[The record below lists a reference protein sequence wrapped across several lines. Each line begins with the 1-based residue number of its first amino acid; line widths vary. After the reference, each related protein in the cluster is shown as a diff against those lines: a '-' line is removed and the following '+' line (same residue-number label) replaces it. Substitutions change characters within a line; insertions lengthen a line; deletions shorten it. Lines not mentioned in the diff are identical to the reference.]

1 MFKKFLSN
9 WGRELIVAIILSGI
23 IMYFFKPFL
32 ICQTSM
38 YPTLKDSDYV
48 IISRQAYE
56 KLEKP
61 RRGDIIVF
69 QTDLIGDDGENKN
82 LVKRI
87 IGLPGDSIEIDD
99 GEVYLNG
106 ELLEEIYLNEPLMSG
121 DMKEMIVPDGTF
133 FCMGDN
139 RAVSQDSRDDV
150 IGCVSK
156 DDVLG
161 RLVMRIYPF
170 RTVRFF

>member
-1 MFKKFLSN
+1 MIKKLLYG
-9 WGRELIVAIILSGI
+9 WGRELILAVILAAIIMHFVKPI
-23 IMYFFKPFL
+23 I

-48 IISRQAYE
+48 LISRQAYE

-69 QTDLIGDDGENKN
+69 RTDMTAEDGKDKN

-87 IGLPGDSIEIDD
+87 IGLPGDIIEIED
-99 GEVYLNG
+99 GEVFLNG
-106 ELLEEIYLNEPLMSG
+106 ELLEEPYLNEQLMSG
-121 DMKEMIVPDGTF
+121 DMEEMIVPDGTF

-139 RAVSQDSRDDV
+139 RGVSQDSRDSI
-150 IGCVSK
+150 IGCIPK
-156 DDVLG
+156 EDVLG
-161 RLVMRIYPF
+161 RVIVRLYPF
-170 RTVRFF
+170 NTAGFL